1 MKDLRDELF
10 QKIEHKKI
18 TACLYTDMDGVV
30 SGISSALNEAERIG
44 LIVDF
49 SVSEGTDVL
58 AGDLLMQISGTPK
71 QIAVAEDMII
81 GHISKFSGVATAA
94 KAFVQKAGHHMRI
107 VCGSWKKMS
116 SNIKNELRTAIE
128 TGGAHVRIS
137 DDPMVYLDKNYVA
150 MFGGIQASL
159 TAAAQFNDRKKCIQV
174 RGRFENGDIVRE
186 AWTAITAG
194 ADIVYV
200 DTEELMI

>member
-1 MKDLRDELF
+1 
-10 QKIEHKKI
+10 
-18 TACLYTDMDGVV
+18 
-30 SGISSALNEAERIG
+30 
-44 LIVDF
+44 
-49 SVSEGTDVL
+49 
-58 AGDLLMQISGTPK
+58 
-71 QIAVAEDMII
+71 
-81 GHISKFSGVATAA
+81 
-94 KAFVQKAGHHMRI
+94 MRI

-200 DTEELMI
+200 DTGRIDDLRRITQSLKPVLQEMEATADYRKVEFAFGGGVRYGDLDALKEAGADIVGVGRSIVDAVSYTHLTLPTTPYV

>member
-44 LIVDF
+44 IIVDF

-71 QIAVAEDMII
+71 QIAIAEDMII

-107 VCGSWKKMS
+107 VCGSWKKMP
-116 SNIKNELRTAIE
+116 SNIKKELRTAIE

-137 DDPMVYLDKNYVA
+137 DEPMV
-150 MFGGIQASL
+150 
-159 TAAAQFNDRKKCIQV
+159 
-174 RGRFENGDIVRE
+174 
-186 AWTAITAG
+186 
-194 ADIVYV
+194 
-200 DTEELMI
+200 